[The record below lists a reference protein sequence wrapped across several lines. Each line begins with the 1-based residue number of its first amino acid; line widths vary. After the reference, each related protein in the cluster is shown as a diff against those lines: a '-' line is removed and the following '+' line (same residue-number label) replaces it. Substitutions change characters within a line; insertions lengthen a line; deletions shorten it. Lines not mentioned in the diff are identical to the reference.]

1 MGRLRDLALD
11 ARLAPYVFLA
21 PFMAIFVAF
30 RLWPALA
37 AGVMSFQ
44 EFEGVQSQSW
54 VGLDNYEA
62 VFANARFGKALAN
75 TVAYTLGTL
84 IILIPVPLVLAALLD
99 SGRVV
104 KQTMFRVA
112 LFLPALTS
120 LVVVSV
126 VFRIVLAR
134 DGLLN
139 VALTW
144 FGVDGRLWLEAV
156 DLAVP
161 SMIIIAAWRW
171 TGVNIIYFSAGLV
184 NVPRELYEA
193 AAIDGASAW
202 RIFRSIT
209 VPMIQ
214 PTVLFVVVLSIIGGF
229 QVFVE
234 PLLLWSGGNSP
245 RDGGLTVALLIYK
258 TAFTSFNFGQ
268 AAAMGIVLA
277 AIIMALSLIQFR
289 FFGSRRFER

>member
-1 MGRLRDLALD
+1 LRTFRAALFD
-11 ARLAPYVFLA
+11 ARLAPYVFLL
-21 PFMAIFVAF
+21 PFLAIFVVF
-30 RLWPALA
+30 RLYPAIA
-37 AGVMSFQ
+37 AGIMSFQ
-44 EFEGVQSQSW
+44 EVQGTEARDFVGVA
-54 VGLDNYEA
+54 NYEA
-62 VFANARFGKALAN
+62 AITNVRFGRALTN
-75 TVAYTLGTL
+75 TVFYTLGTL
-84 IILIPVPLVLAALLD
+84 LILIPIPLILAALLD

-104 KQTMFRVA
+104 KQTLFRVS

-126 VFRIVLAR
+126 IFRIVLAR

-139 VALTW
+139 NALGQAGLPSR
-144 FGVDGRLWLEAV
+144 FWLEAA

-161 SMIIIAAWRW
+161 SMIIMAAWRW
-171 TGVNIIYFSAGLV
+171 TGVNIIYFSSGLV

-202 RIFRSIT
+202 RVFRSIT
-209 VPMIQ
+209 LPLIE
-214 PTVLFVVVLSIIGGF
+214 PTILFVVVLSVIGGF

-258 TAFTSFNFGQ
+258 TAFTSFDFGQ
-268 AAAMGIVLA
+268 AAAIGIVLA
-277 AIIMALSLIQFR
+277 AIIVVVSVVQFR
-289 FFGSRRFER
+289 LLGGRRPG

>member
-1 MGRLRDLALD
+1 MRTVRAALFD
-11 ARLAPYVFLA
+11 ARLAPYVFLL
-21 PFMAIFVAF
+21 PFLAIFVVF
-30 RLWPALA
+30 RLYPAIS

-44 EFEGVQSQSW
+44 EVRGTESQEW
-54 VGLDNYEA
+54 VGLANYESA
-62 VFANARFGKALAN
+62 ITNPRFNKALGN
-75 TVAYTLGTL
+75 TVLYTLGTL
-84 IILIPVPLVLAALLD
+84 LILIPIPLVLAALLD

-104 KQTMFRVA
+104 KQTLFRVS

-126 VFRIVLAR
+126 IFRIVLAR
-134 DGLLN
+134 NGLLN
-139 VALTW
+139 TALGEAGIDSP
-144 FGVDGRLWLEAV
+144 FWLETA

-184 NVPRELYEA
+184 NVPKELYEA

-202 RIFRSIT
+202 RVFRSIT
-209 VPMIQ
+209 LPMIE
-214 PTVLFVVVLSIIGGF
+214 PTILFVVVLSIIGGF

-245 RDGGLTVALLIYK
+245 GNGGLTVALLIYK
-258 TAFTSFNFGQ
+258 TAFTSFDFGQ
-268 AAAMGIVLA
+268 AAAIGVVLA
-277 AIIMALSLIQFR
+277 AIIVVVSLVQFR
-289 FFGSRRFER
+289 FLGGGRSVR

>member
-1 MGRLRDLALD
+1 MRTFRAALFD
-11 ARLAPYVFLA
+11 ARLAPYVFLL
-21 PFMAIFVAF
+21 PFLAIFVVF
-30 RLWPALA
+30 RLYPAIA
-37 AGVMSFQ
+37 AGIMSFQ
-44 EFEGVQSQSW
+44 EVQGTEARDFVGVA
-54 VGLDNYEA
+54 NYEA
-62 VFANARFGKALAN
+62 AITNVRFGRALTN
-75 TVAYTLGTL
+75 TVFYTLGTL
-84 IILIPVPLVLAALLD
+84 LILIPIPLILAALLD

-104 KQTMFRVA
+104 KQTLFRVS

-126 VFRIVLAR
+126 IFRIVLAR

-139 VALTW
+139 NALGQAGLPSR
-144 FGVDGRLWLEAV
+144 FWLEAA

-161 SMIIIAAWRW
+161 SMIIMAAWRW
-171 TGVNIIYFSAGLV
+171 TGVNIIYFSSGLV

-202 RIFRSIT
+202 RVFRSIT
-209 VPMIQ
+209 LPLIE
-214 PTVLFVVVLSIIGGF
+214 PTILFVVVLSVIGGF

-258 TAFTSFNFGQ
+258 TAFTSFDFGQ
-268 AAAMGIVLA
+268 AAAIGIVLA
-277 AIIMALSLIQFR
+277 AIIVIVSVVQFR
-289 FFGSRRFER
+289 LLGGRRPA

>member
-1 MGRLRDLALD
+1 MRTFRAALFD
-11 ARLAPYVFLA
+11 ARLAPYVFLL
-21 PFMAIFVAF
+21 PFLLIFVVF
-30 RLWPALA
+30 RLYPAIS

-44 EFEGVQSQSW
+44 EVQGTEARDF
-54 VGLDNYEA
+54 VGTANYEA
-62 VFANARFGKALAN
+62 AITNVRFGRALTN
-75 TVAYTLGTL
+75 TVFYTLGTL
-84 IILIPVPLVLAALLD
+84 LILIPIPLILAALLD

-104 KQTMFRVA
+104 KQTLFRVS

-126 VFRIVLAR
+126 IFRIVLAR

-139 VALTW
+139 VALGQAGLPSR
-144 FGVDGRLWLEAV
+144 FWLEAA

-161 SMIIIAAWRW
+161 SMIIMAAWRW

-184 NVPRELYEA
+184 NVPKELYEA
-193 AAIDGASAW
+193 AAMDGASAW
-202 RIFRSIT
+202 RVFRSIT
-209 VPMIQ
+209 LPMIE
-214 PTVLFVVVLSIIGGF
+214 PTILFVVVLSVIGGF

-258 TAFTSFNFGQ
+258 TAFTSFDFGQ
-268 AAAMGIVLA
+268 AAAIGIVLA
-277 AIIMALSLIQFR
+277 AIIVVVSVIQFR
-289 FFGSRRFER
+289 LLGGRTPS

>member
-1 MGRLRDLALD
+1 VRTFRAALFD
-11 ARLAPYVFLA
+11 TRLAPYVFLL
-21 PFMAIFVAF
+21 PFLAIFVVF
-30 RLWPALA
+30 RLYPAIA

-44 EFEGVQSQSW
+44 EVQGTEARDFVGVA
-54 VGLDNYEA
+54 NYEA
-62 VFANARFGKALAN
+62 AITNVRFGRALTN
-75 TVAYTLGTL
+75 TVFYTLGTL
-84 IILIPVPLVLAALLD
+84 LILIPIPLILAALLD

-104 KQTMFRVA
+104 KQTLFRVS

-126 VFRIVLAR
+126 IFRIVLAR

-139 VALTW
+139 TVLGQAGLPSR
-144 FGVDGRLWLEAV
+144 FWLEAA

-161 SMIIIAAWRW
+161 SMIIMAAWRW
-171 TGVNIIYFSAGLV
+171 TGVNIIYFSSGLV

-202 RIFRSIT
+202 RVFRSIT
-209 VPMIQ
+209 LPLIE
-214 PTVLFVVVLSIIGGF
+214 PTILFVVVLSVIGGF

-258 TAFTSFNFGQ
+258 TAFTSFDFGQ
-268 AAAMGIVLA
+268 AAAIGIVLA
-277 AIIMALSLIQFR
+277 AIIVVVSVIQFR
-289 FFGSRRFER
+289 LLGGRRPG